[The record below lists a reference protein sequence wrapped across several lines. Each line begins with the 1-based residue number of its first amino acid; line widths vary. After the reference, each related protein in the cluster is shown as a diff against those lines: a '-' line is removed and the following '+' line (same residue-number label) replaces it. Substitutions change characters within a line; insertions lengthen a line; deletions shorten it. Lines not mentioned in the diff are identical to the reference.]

1 MGCLESTSSW
11 FLEETRPRCSI
22 SKHDRWKRCPE
33 RTWKLTWPRKRRRYR
48 DESSDWQPA
57 NREWRSWWKV
67 SLDRSNWP
75 LRWRLFT
82 SLLSLGWVEKA
93 GEGGGGRKVLRRWSR
108 EVHKSRLQSGS
119 GGAAKRVS
127 SVYIG
132 REFVAKKREKERE
145 REAKNNPLVR
155 ACIES
160 TYVCTRPRRGQASF
174 AERPRVPPPPTFP
187 SWFAIVMQICQGDS
201 RFLRHDLECL
211 HPLN

>member
-1 MGCLESTSSW
+1 MGLMGRLESTSSW

-145 REAKNNPLVR
+145 RGKEQP
-155 ACIES
+155 S
-160 TYVCTRPRRGQASF
+160 
-174 AERPRVPPPPTFP
+174 RPRVYREYLCMYA
-187 SWFAIVMQICQGDS
+187 SS
-201 RFLRHDLECL
+201 
-211 HPLN
+211 